1 MPEQARHDGLIRAF
15 LSWHGTAPKANCSDK
30 ATFDSRWN
38 VVALSV
44 GVEKSI
50 QRQDDYGKDWQVELN
65 IIPVIPSLVKNPL
78 FENSNSGT
86 D

>member
-1 MPEQARHDGLIRAF
+1 LVEKI
-15 LSWHGTAPKANCSDK
+15 
-30 ATFDSRWN
+30 SRFGKLP
-38 VVALSV
+38 VKFQF

-65 IIPVIPSLVKNPL
+65 IIPVIPALVKNPL
-78 FENSNSGT
+78 FDNSNSGT